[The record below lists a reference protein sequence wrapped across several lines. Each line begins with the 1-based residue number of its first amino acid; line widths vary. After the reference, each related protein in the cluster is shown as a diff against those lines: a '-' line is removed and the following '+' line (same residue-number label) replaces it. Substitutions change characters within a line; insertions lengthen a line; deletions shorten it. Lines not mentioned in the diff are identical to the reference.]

1 MEKIIVKRI
10 KGRELSD
17 TLRSMKVGEEILFK
31 EKEFRPTSVSSA
43 CYRLKRE
50 GFLFSCSSK
59 KNIDGSKVIRLS

>member
-31 EKEFRPTSVSSA
+31 EKEFRSTSVSSA

-50 GFLFSCSSK
+50 GFLSHCSSK

>member
-31 EKEFRPTSVSSA
+31 EKEFRSTSVSSA

-50 GFLFSCSSK
+50 GFFILMFFK
-59 KNIDGSKVIRLS
+59 EEY